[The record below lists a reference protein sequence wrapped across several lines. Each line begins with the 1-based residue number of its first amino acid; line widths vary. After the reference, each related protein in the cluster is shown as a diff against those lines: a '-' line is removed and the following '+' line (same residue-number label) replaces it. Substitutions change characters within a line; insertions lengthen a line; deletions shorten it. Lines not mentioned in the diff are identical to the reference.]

1 MTSIIIAT
9 AALIVAIVCTAL
21 VLHPE
26 YEDGLIGRIAL
37 AVLAIVAVSR
47 FPDAVESA
55 ISMTEYK
62 ISAQGLAMWIAV
74 AVFFARHWYR
84 FYKARQGRYLAGMR
98 ERRYHGPG
106 GGGMEIQK

>member
-1 MTSIIIAT
+1 MNAILICT
-9 AALIVAIVCTAL
+9 ASAIVAIVCTAL

-47 FPDAVESA
+47 FPDAFNSA
-55 ISMTEYK
+55 ISMNDEYK

-84 FYKARQGRYLAGMR
+84 FYKARQGRYLDGFR
-98 ERRYHGPG
+98 DRRVHQV
-106 GGGMEIQK
+106 EIQK

>member
-1 MTSIIIAT
+1 VNAIIICTTSA
-9 AALIVAIVCTAL
+9 IVAIVCTAL

-37 AVLAIVAVSR
+37 AVLSIVAVSR
-47 FPDAVESA
+47 FPEALDSA
-55 ISMTEYK
+55 ITMADYK
-62 ISAQGLAMWIAV
+62 ISAQGVAMWIAV

-84 FYKARQGRYLAGMR
+84 FYKARQGRYMAGMR
-98 ERRYHGPG
+98 DRRFHGP